1 MTLIN
6 VLSLA
11 FTSLKLTAQ
20 ISARPYAHIKS
31 SEIKIPFDVGIS
43 KAKNFNSFVAFFF
56 ILIDKLSSGEE

>member
-6 VLSLA
+6 VLFLA

-20 ISARPYAHIKS
+20 TSARPYADIRS
-31 SEIKIPFDVGIS
+31 SEIKIPFAVGIS
-43 KAKNFNSFVAFFF
+43 KAKNFDSFVAFFL